1 MRKMQ
6 KFILILF
13 LPKIFD
19 LNGFNKNKS
28 FDIKKHNQHEYKPFL
43 LFLLIHIMPVSDEC
57 K

>member
-43 LFLLIHIMPVSDEC
+43 LFLLIHIMPVSDEY